1 MVDKNHADMYDD
13 PVERAQAWLTK
24 DDDERWKAGV
34 SVVDHSKHSCKY
46 RQKLTSPQQWMST
59 LLPHLKA
66 TSADASSPARV
77 TFSFTCLDGHCNRMG
92 NLHGGAAAT
101 LFDLCTTI
109 PLALISRPGFWQF
122 LGVTRNLNVTYFRP
136 VPMGEEVVI
145 ETEAMQ
151 VGKRLAT
158 LKGVMR
164 RKRDGEIV
172 SICEHLKA
180 NIDPEPKV

>member
-1 MVDKNHADMYDD
+1 MVDKKYQDIYDD
-13 PVERAQAWLTK
+13 PVERAKAWLTR
-24 DDDERWKAGV
+24 DDDERWKAGE
-34 SVVDHSKHSCKY
+34 
-46 RQKLTSPQQWMST
+46 WMSK
-59 LLPHLKA
+59 LLPHLEV
-66 TSADASSPARV
+66 TSADPSTPASV
-77 TFSFTCLDGHCNRMG
+77 TFSFTCLEEHCNRLE

-109 PLALISRPGFWQF
+109 PLVLISKPGFWQY

-136 VPMGEEVVI
+136 VPKGEEVII
-145 ETEAMQ
+145 ETEALQ

>member
-1 MVDKNHADMYDD
+1 MVDKNHADLYDD

-24 DDDERWKAGV
+24 DDDERWKAG
-34 SVVDHSKHSCKY
+34 
-46 RQKLTSPQQWMST
+46 QWMST
-59 LLPHLKA
+59 LLPHLKV
-66 TSADASSPARV
+66 TSADPSSPARV
-77 TFSFTCLDGHCNRMG
+77 TFSFTCLDDHCNRLG

-109 PLALISRPGFWQF
+109 PLVLISRPGFWQF

-136 VPMGEEVVI
+136 VPMGDEVVI

>member
-1 MVDKNHADMYDD
+1 MNDKKDTTDW
-13 PVERAQAWLTK
+13 PESPIERVQAWLIK
-24 DDDERWKAGV
+24 DDDEHWKAG
-34 SVVDHSKHSCKY
+34 K
-46 RQKLTSPQQWMST
+46 WMCT
-59 LLPHLKA
+59 ILPHLIV
-66 TSADASSPARV
+66 TSADPNAPARV
-77 TFSFTCLDGHCNRMG
+77 SFSFTCLEDHCNRLG

-101 LFDLCTTI
+101 LFDLCTTL
-109 PLALISRPGFWQF
+109 PLLLISKPGFWQF

-136 VPMGEEVVI
+136 VPMREEVII

-180 NIDPEPKV
+180 NIDPEPKI